1 VATTRL
7 KNATTGLQQIETRYK
22 TLGPDWVTRRS
33 ELQGI
38 RKEAAA
44 LMVFPAVSA
53 EANRLRVAADDVLKQ
68 FVGGDLQAAI
78 NAANNARLDKRT
90 LAAAREVLNRQAEA
104 KGVPVGDGKGKPLDD
119 TTRLAFVQGRSNL
132 IELVREGSTA
142 ADAALIE
149 HLQANKTLEQGPR
162 RLLRDHWKSLIGKIQ
177 ADWNA
182 AEQASNGDLK
192 ALEQQAK
199 AAVAALERLV
209 KEQTKL
215 KPKELEATLK
225 TLQQDDAKAFEA
237 SKPGGTRW
245 SLPPFL
251 LLISAFSM
259 APFAHGSFFFVA
271 EILKTVD
278 HVDPSAQPLLVA
290 LATGATRYLFIAYGV
305 LAMLALV
312 GFAWLTVAI
321 ARRRTMYPRWV
332 TLANPL
338 VCILA
343 ASVIERVLPQP
354 FKTLLAGAGI
364 SLGLCGFFALSTV
377 VLWNS
382 QQALSADREQRAV
395 GAQEDPAAGDRR

>member
-1 VATTRL
+1 L
-7 KNATTGLQQIETRYK
+7 LD
-22 TLGPDWVTRRS
+22 TLAHPPPFRKRS
-33 ELQGI
+33 
-38 RKEAAA
+38 AAA
-44 LMVFPAVSA
+44 PRTEPARAAGRRASTITHTLPLLDRTTLAWLRWSGIAGIAGGVGYLIGDALLLGNSATPAQFPHLAMYVD
-53 EANRLRVAADDVLKQ
+53 NRVVQRGAMSLASST
-68 FVGGDLQAAI
+68 
-78 NAANNARLDKRT
+78 ARLAAGG
-90 LAAAREVLNRQAEA
+90 LA
-104 KGVPVGDGKGKPLDD
+104 GVFSTPLY
-119 TTRLAFVQGRSNL
+119 LAG
-132 IELVREGSTA
+132 IWH
-142 ADAALIE
+142 I
-149 HLQANKTLEQGPR
+149 
-162 RLLRDHWKSLIGKIQ
+162 
-177 ADWNA
+177 
-182 AEQASNGDLK
+182 
-192 ALEQQAK
+192 
-199 AAVAALERLV
+199 
-209 KEQTKL
+209 
-215 KPKELEATLK
+215 
-225 TLQQDDAKAFEA
+225 FEA

-271 EILKTVD
+271 QILKTVD